1 MKFSNEIMLF
11 LTSQWIVFNSKKYN
25 FIYLTKKI
33 YYRCSCVKSATNFL
47 LLIQK
52 TCNGLSYTKSTQDPF
67 ISVKYNPFSVQTS
80 HSLPRY
86 IKVINLLN

>member
-1 MKFSNEIMLF
+1 MLF

-67 ISVKYNPFSVQTS
+67 ISVKYNPFS
-80 HSLPRY
+80 
-86 IKVINLLN
+86 LLHLLTAGSIFNQASSRNIDLLTG